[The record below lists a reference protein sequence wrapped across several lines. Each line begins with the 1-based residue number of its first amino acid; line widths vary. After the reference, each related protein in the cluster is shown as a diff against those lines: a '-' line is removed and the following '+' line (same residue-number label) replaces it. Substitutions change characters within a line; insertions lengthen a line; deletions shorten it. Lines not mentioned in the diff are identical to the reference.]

1 MRECIADMRA
11 TDIIIVVL
19 ILTVLYL
26 AKKLTDFARQVD
38 DQKKKTEKYGSE
50 IYKIRHEA
58 REQTTEI
65 VSKSTEKNVRQSTLF
80 LKIRKIVSSLEP
92 RDICQS
98 VFDLLAKELGVT
110 KACILLLDEK
120 SRNYTVLSSIGISA
134 EKEKKIVIGPHEES
148 LVGLVIRS
156 NVPIDVNSV
165 QREQSFQGLV
175 GKGQIPTVMAAP
187 VHHSKNNDIMA
198 ILNVCEMEKGRDYTN
213 DDKNMFNMVASLLEV
228 AFNNS
233 IIYETQLEVS
243 ERKELESRQMREV
256 FGRYVS
262 SQIIEEIL
270 KDPDSLDLG
279 GVNKKITILAVDIR
293 SFTKMSENFT
303 PQEMVSML
311 NDYFS
316 VMTEIV
322 NMNHGCLDKFIG
334 DAMMVLFGAPI
345 AKADDC
351 FNAVRCAL
359 EMQDAIKVFEEK
371 WREIKGEKWRFQIGI
386 GINYG
391 DVVVGNIGSST
402 RMEYTAIGDNVNVAF
417 RLESI
422 AAGGVIH
429 ITDSL
434 YNEVADRVVVE
445 KLDPVT
451 VKGRTQPVQIYKVL
465 GLK

>member
-1 MRECIADMRA
+1 MKPTEV
-11 TDIIIVVL
+11 IIVVL
-19 ILTVLYL
+19 FFAVFYL
-26 AKKLTDFARQVD
+26 AKKLIDFSRLLDA
-38 DQKKKTEKYGSE
+38 QKKETAKYGSE
-50 IYKIRHEA
+50 IYKIRHEH

-92 RDICQS
+92 RDICNS
-98 VFDLLAKELGVT
+98 VFDLLAKELGAT

-120 SRNYTVLSSIGISA
+120 TRSYLVLASVGMTA
-134 EKEKKIVIGPHEES
+134 EQERKSVVNPHEQS
-148 LVGLVIRS
+148 LLGLLIRS
-156 NVPIDVNSV
+156 NILIDINSI
-165 QREQSFQGLV
+165 QREQSFQGLA

-187 VHHSKNNDIMA
+187 IHHSKNNDIMA
-198 ILNVCEMEKGRDYTN
+198 ILNICEMEKGREYNN

-233 IIYETQLEVS
+233 ILYETQLEVS
-243 ERKELESRQMREV
+243 ERKEMESRQMRDV

-270 KDPDSLDLG
+270 KDPDSLELG
-279 GVNKKITILAVDIR
+279 GTNKKITILAVDIR
-293 SFTKMSENFT
+293 NFTKMSENFT
-303 PQEMVSML
+303 PQEMVTML

-334 DAMMVLFGAPI
+334 DAMMILFGAPI
-345 AKADDC
+345 STSGDC
-351 FNAVRCAL
+351 FNAIRCAL

-391 DVVVGNIGSST
+391 DVVVGNIGSSS

-422 AAGGVIH
+422 APGGVIH
-429 ITDSL
+429 ITESL
-434 YNEVADRVVVE
+434 YNEVSDRVVVE

-451 VKGRTQPVQIYKVL
+451 VKGRTQMVQIYKVL
-465 GLK
+465 GLS